1 MVEVIQE
8 LKFKNFKKGDTI
20 LTLQIIITTKYL
32 FMFKTIKNKL
42 LKKKMNSKPLLFTVG
57 VGLPLVYYFGRDII
71 YDATA
76 NYLGDNRRI
85 RKRQVE
91 LKRRKREKIE

>member
-1 MVEVIQE
+1 
-8 LKFKNFKKGDTI
+8 
-20 LTLQIIITTKYL
+20 
-32 FMFKTIKNKL
+32 
-42 LKKKMNSKPLLFTVG
+42 MNSKPLLFTVG

-91 LKRRKREKIE
+91 LKEEKERRLNEIREKENEGDN